1 VETLVGVILNEMVV
15 VVLQA
20 VNQPYCASCVIWSL
34 LHQVTSKLVF
44 LCFHAWNE
52 CDIGEITIQFTS
64 ANSVNRGSYSFLPT
78 FFYLVFMSIASPA
91 SMSDHDSSWNFEPAR
106 ISVQGSLLEVVFFK
120 ILMATSPNHALKRS
134 IGFSRENRLM

>member
-1 VETLVGVILNEMVV
+1 MQTLVGVILNEMVV

-34 LHQVTSKLVF
+34 LQQIASKNVF
-44 LCFHAWNE
+44 LCLHAWNE
-52 CDIGEITIQFTS
+52 FSIQFTS
-64 ANSVNRGSYSFLPT
+64 VNSANRGSYSFLPT

-91 SMSDHDSSWNFEPAR
+91 SMSDHDSSWNLEPAR

-120 ILMATSPNHALKRS
+120 ILMATSPNHALRGGISNFQLVFAEK
-134 IGFSRENRLM
+134 IG